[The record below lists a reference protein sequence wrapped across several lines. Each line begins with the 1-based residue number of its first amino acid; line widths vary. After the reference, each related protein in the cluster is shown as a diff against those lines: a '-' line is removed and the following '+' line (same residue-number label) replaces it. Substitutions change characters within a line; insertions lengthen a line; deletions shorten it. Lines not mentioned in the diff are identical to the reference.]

1 MPPTTQPR
9 ATWVVQP
16 RNNTSIAEQKQLRNA
31 NALPQRQNGS
41 GLPWLH
47 LVKSCSRA
55 DADVSTCPRQR
66 GLRDRDA
73 TLRAHARML
82 AVGRPFLITRT
93 RCVPG
98 GTGVKMAVFKAGSV
112 PDADGSF
119 LLLLLFQVWSG
130 LVGWVVEL
138 RQDGVS
144 SRPQDGLLQYPQM

>member
-1 MPPTTQPR
+1 
-9 ATWVVQP
+9 
-16 RNNTSIAEQKQLRNA
+16 
-31 NALPQRQNGS
+31 
-41 GLPWLH
+41 
-47 LVKSCSRA
+47 
-55 DADVSTCPRQR
+55 
-66 GLRDRDA
+66 
-73 TLRAHARML
+73 ML

-98 GTGVKMAVFKAGSV
+98 GTGVKTAFFKAGSV